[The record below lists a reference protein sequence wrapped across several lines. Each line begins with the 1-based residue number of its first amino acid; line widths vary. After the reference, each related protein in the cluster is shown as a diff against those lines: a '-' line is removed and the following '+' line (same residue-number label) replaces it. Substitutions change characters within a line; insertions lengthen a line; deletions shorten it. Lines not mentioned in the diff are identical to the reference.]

1 MYTFLL
7 VSPTGS
13 IPNFEFAF
21 CPDEESARRTAERLL
36 DQQPERLAVEV
47 WNERERVGLVQRG
60 A

>member
-13 IPNFEFAF
+13 IPSFEFAV
-21 CPDEESARRTAERLL
+21 CPDEESARHAALRLL
-36 DQQPERLAVEV
+36 EQQPERRAVEV
-47 WNERERVGLVQRG
+47 WNERERIGLVERG